1 MSLIGY
7 EPDQANELAIDID
20 DKRLLSLQKSSDMH
34 NVTICVRAPTKKV
47 GDLFVTMII
56 FNP

>member
-1 MSLIGY
+1 MFLEMSLIGY

-34 NVTICVRAPTKKV
+34 NVTICVRAPTKKIAIY
-47 GDLFVTMII
+47 L
-56 FNP
+56 